1 MLFLRCMYF
10 EGALKESIMEL
21 NVNSFDIRINAKN
34 NNNKKRLLNFTDVIK
49 YVQVFGKY
57 VCGPIQ
63 LGTKKPWVTLAKT
76 VAL

>member
-1 MLFLRCMYF
+1 MFLRCTYF

-21 NVNSFDIRINAKN
+21 NVNSFDIRINAK
-34 NNNKKRLLNFTDVIK
+34 NNKKRLLNFTDVIK

>member
-1 MLFLRCMYF
+1 M
-10 EGALKESIMEL
+10 SIPLISGLMQK
-21 NVNSFDIRINAKN
+21 III
-34 NNNKKRLLNFTDVIK
+34 KKRLLNFTDVIK
-49 YVQVFGKY
+49 YVHVFGKY

>member
-1 MLFLRCMYF
+1 M
-10 EGALKESIMEL
+10 SIPLISGLMQK
-21 NVNSFDIRINAKN
+21 III
-34 NNNKKRLLNFTDVIK
+34 KKRLLNFIDVIK
-49 YVQVFGKY
+49 YVHVFGKY